1 MDLELLV
8 EFLTSSFKLGEVSEG
23 EQRLH
28 QSFSKGPRDEAAG
41 TSEAQAGMS
50 SDEKAGE
57 SSDEEVIGT

>member
-1 MDLELLV
+1 MRSVRENKDST
-8 EFLTSSFKLGEVSEG
+8 F
-23 EQRLH
+23 
-28 QSFSKGPRDEAAG
+28 SFSKGPRDEAAG